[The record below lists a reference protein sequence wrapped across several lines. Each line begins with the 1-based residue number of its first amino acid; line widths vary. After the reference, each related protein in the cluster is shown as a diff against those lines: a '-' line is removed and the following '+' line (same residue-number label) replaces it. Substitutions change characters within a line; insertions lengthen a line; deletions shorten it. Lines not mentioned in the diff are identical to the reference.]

1 MTKTMLL
8 ASAAA
13 ILLVSAAQAA
23 DLTPE
28 QVAAQAEAAQRGV
41 LIFQPDFFAA
51 QRPNTALEMVQRV
64 PGFSVQDGSGA
75 RGFEGAVGNI
85 LINGAR
91 PASKNDTGSN
101 VLSRTQANRVERI
114 ELIRGGAPGVDM
126 QGYSVVV
133 NVILKKG
140 ATRQSILTWNTSQ
153 FDGGR
158 DLYGG
163 SYQFTAT
170 NGDKSWGVTLN
181 DGIGSSD
188 SNGPG
193 TNIRRDGTGKII
205 RDEKFLND
213 SWGGGRSI
221 RGNYSAPLAGGKIE
235 ATARFGVGDWNQWQT
250 LTSAIAE
257 RRSSYADEDHSGE
270 LGVTY
275 TRPLAPNWALET
287 RAIHSFESFESA
299 SVSDE
304 TLNGVKAAQQ
314 RFTAE
319 GDSGESIFRA
329 LVRHDWSKAITVET
343 GAEAAYNM
351 LDVKQAYSVGG
362 AAVPLPSAS
371 VKVEELRGEAFS
383 KATWRVNP
391 RLTLEGGLRLETSTI
406 KQSGDADNEKS
417 FFYAKPRFL
426 ATWTPVA
433 NNQLRFRFERELG
446 QLDFEDFAASSD
458 LEDGNVYGGNV
469 ELKPEQRWIT
479 EIGYERRFWGE
490 GIVAVTYR
498 HDEIIGVIDRL
509 PLPGGLSAVGN
520 IGDATLDR
528 LSLNIVVPTDKLGIK
543 GGRFTFR
550 NDWNETH
557 VKDPTTG
564 KDRPISGVRPTQAN
578 IGFQQDLTKYKTQWG
593 INWLPL
599 LGQGTYD
606 VDQTS
611 VWRGAQYY
619 EAFAEYKPTP
629 TLAIRA
635 QLNLWDD
642 FSIRRTVFANRG
654 PNRAIAFVEDR
665 AINPRTFMSFRVR
678 KTF

>member
-1 MTKTMLL
+1 MTKSMLL

-13 ILLVSAAQAA
+13 ILLAGAAQAA

-64 PGFSVQDGSGA
+64 PGFSVQDGTGA

-140 ATRQSILTWNTSQ
+140 ATRQSILTWNTNQ
-153 FDGGR
+153 FDGGH

-193 TNIRRDGTGKII
+193 ANIRRDGTGKIL

-235 ATARFGVGDWNQWQT
+235 ATARFGVNDWNQWQT
-250 LTSAIAE
+250 LTSATAD
-257 RRSSYADEDHSGE
+257 RRSSYTDDEHSGE
-270 LGVTY
+270 LGLTY

-287 RAIHSFESFESA
+287 RAIHSFENFESV
-299 SVSDE
+299 STSDE
-304 TLNGVKAAQQ
+304 TLNGIKAAQQ

-329 LVRHDWSKAITVET
+329 QVRHDWNKAITVET

-362 AAVPLPSAS
+362 TAVPLPSAS

-564 KDRPISGVRPTQAN
+564 RDRPISGVRPTQAN
-578 IGFQQDLTKYKTQWG
+578 IGFQQDLLKYKTQWG

-611 VWRGAQYY
+611 IWRGAQYY
-619 EAFAEYKPTP
+619 EVFAEYKPTP

-654 PNRAIAFVEDR
+654 PNRTVAFVEDR